1 MMTTKT
7 NDNSGGTGYSAEND
21 FTIKPL
27 TTSVDIKL
35 VRRLMAT
42 WKTNGLTDTNIRK
55 MMMLYL
61 GEPAWMD
68 LNKVYPCGNFYN
80 ISRGLRFGSKT
91 DFLTIL
97 LRSKGFGYIWK
108 DDKAEHNT
116 KNLFAFYTP
125 IWHEEKTEDMVVDNA
140 SEQPG
145 NCGTAP
151 NATLIPA
158 SSTQNPASSTQNPA
172 NSVRYNSLYNN
183 IIKKNIKKK
192 ENNNYVSAQNF
203 QNFSPE
209 QKARIEAA
217 ALTLINYIATNQ
229 DAYTNIVESINE
241 TTLKL
246 MPELYIDKK
255 AACPATMATR
265 QFFNAHLY
273 PYLLEHSER
282 MMKIP
287 TLLGQSCWIK
297 NLIQKDFMQKKIS
310 AAVSDTRL
318 YLMHHAAEMM
328 RQNRPISAY
337 EYQDKATEQRFYDVR
352 NKDGTIKQIR
362 IPNEAPP
369 RPSDSAAWNKFA
381 KKWNQ

>member
-7 NDNSGGTGYSAEND
+7 NDNSGGTGYCAGND

-27 TTSVDIKL
+27 TTTVDIKL

-125 IWHEEKTEDMVVDNA
+125 IWHEEKKEDMVVDNA

-192 ENNNYVSAQNF
+192 ENNYYSSAPKI

-209 QKARIEAA
+209 QKKRINAA
-217 ALTLINYIATNQ
+217 ALTLINYIATDQ
-229 DAYTNIVESINE
+229 DAYTNIVETINE

-297 NLIQKDFMQKKIS
+297 NLLKLDFMQKKIS

-318 YLMHHAAEMM
+318 YLMQHAAEMM

>member
-1 MMTTKT
+1 
-7 NDNSGGTGYSAEND
+7 
-21 FTIKPL
+21 
-27 TTSVDIKL
+27 
-35 VRRLMAT
+35 
-42 WKTNGLTDTNIRK
+42 
-55 MMMLYL
+55 
-61 GEPAWMD
+61 
-68 LNKVYPCGNFYN
+68 
-80 ISRGLRFGSKT
+80 
-91 DFLTIL
+91 
-97 LRSKGFGYIWK
+97 
-108 DDKAEHNT
+108 
-116 KNLFAFYTP
+116 
-125 IWHEEKTEDMVVDNA
+125 MVVDNA
-140 SEQPG
+140 SEQPS
-145 NCGTAP
+145 NDGTAP
-151 NATLIPA
+151 NATQIQ
-158 SSTQNPASSTQNPA
+158 SGSTQNPA
-172 NSVRYNSLYNN
+172 NSVRYNSLYDN

-192 ENNNYVSAQNF
+192 EYSYYVSAQNF

-217 ALTLINYIATNQ
+217 AKSLIKYIATDQ
-229 DAYTNIVESINE
+229 DAYTNIVETINE

-265 QFFNAHLY
+265 QFFNAYLY

-297 NLIQKDFMQKKIS
+297 NLLKMDFMQKKIS

-318 YLMHHAAEMM
+318 YLMQHAAEMM
-328 RQNRPISAY
+328 RQNRPISSY

>member
-1 MMTTKT
+1 MMTTET
-7 NDNSGGTGYSAEND
+7 NDNSGGTGYSAGND

-27 TTSVDIKL
+27 TTTVDIKL
-35 VRRLMAT
+35 IRRLMAT
-42 WKTNGLTDTNIRK
+42 WHTNGLTDSNIRK
-55 MMMLYL
+55 ILLLYF
-61 GEPAWMD
+61 GEPAWMNLD
-68 LNKVYPCGNFYN
+68 KVYDRNMFGQIAKGMNFH
-80 ISRGLRFGSKT
+80 SRHSFIEA
-91 DFLTIL
+91 IL
-97 LRSKGFGYIWK
+97 KSTGFGFIWK
-108 DDKAEHNT
+108 DKRCSHSEQ
-116 KNLFAFYTP
+116 NLMAFYSP
-125 IWHEEKTEDMVVDNA
+125 VWHVAKENEVEN
-140 SEQPG
+140 EQISDE
-145 NCGTAP
+145 NS
-151 NATLIPA
+151 NENM
-158 SSTQNPASSTQNPA
+158 QNG
-172 NSVRYNSLYNN
+172 VGYYNYNN
-183 IIKKNIKKK
+183 IYIKKNIKK
-192 ENNNYVSAQNF
+192 NNSNNVSRNRFAQNGNPGN
-203 QNFSPE
+203 QFSPE
-209 QKARIEAA
+209 QKKRINAA
-217 ALTLINYIATNQ
+217 ALTLINYIATDQ
-229 DAYTNIVESINE
+229 DAYTNIVEAINE

-265 QFFNAHLY
+265 QFFNAYLY

-318 YLMHHAAEMM
+318 YLMQHAAEMI
-328 RQNRPISAY
+328 RQNRPVSAY

>member
-1 MMTTKT
+1 MMTTET
-7 NDNSGGTGYSAEND
+7 NDNSGGTGYSAGND

-27 TTSVDIKL
+27 TTTVDIKL
-35 VRRLMAT
+35 IRRLMAT
-42 WKTNGLTDTNIRK
+42 WHTNGLTDSNIRK
-55 MMMLYL
+55 MMLLYL

-80 ISRGLRFGSKT
+80 ISRGLRYGSKT
-91 DFLTIL
+91 DFLNII

-108 DDKAEHNT
+108 DNKAEHNI

-125 IWHEEKTEDMVVDNA
+125 IWHEEKEEDMVVDNA

-145 NCGTAP
+145 NDGTAP
-151 NATLIPA
+151 NATQIQ
-158 SSTQNPASSTQNPA
+158 SGSTQNPA
-172 NSVRYNSLYNN
+172 NSVRYNSLYDN

-192 ENNNYVSAQNF
+192 EYSYYVSAQNF

-217 ALTLINYIATNQ
+217 AKSLINYIATDQ
-229 DAYTNIVESINE
+229 DAYTNIVETINE

-265 QFFNAHLY
+265 QFFNAYLY

-297 NLIQKDFMQKKIS
+297 NLLKLDFMQKKIS

-318 YLMHHAAEMM
+318 YLMQHAAEMM

>member
-1 MMTTKT
+1 MMTTQT
-7 NDNSGGTGYSAEND
+7 NDNSGGTGYSAGNG

-27 TTSVDIKL
+27 TTTVDIKL

-42 WKTNGLTDTNIRK
+42 WHTNGLTDSNIRK
-55 MMMLYL
+55 MMLLYL

-80 ISRGLRFGSKT
+80 ISRGLRYGSKT
-91 DFLTIL
+91 DFLNII

-108 DDKAEHNT
+108 DNKAEHNI

-125 IWHEEKTEDMVVDNA
+125 IWHEEKEEDMVVDNA

-145 NCGTAP
+145 NNGTAP
-151 NATLIPA
+151 NATQIQ
-158 SSTQNPASSTQNPA
+158 SGSTQNPA
-172 NSVRYNSLYNN
+172 NSVRYNSLYDN

-192 ENNNYVSAQNF
+192 VYSYYVSAQNF

-217 ALTLINYIATNQ
+217 AKSLINYIATDQ
-229 DAYTNIVESINE
+229 DAYTNIVETINE

-265 QFFNAHLY
+265 QFFNAYLY

-282 MMKIP
+282 LMKIP

-318 YLMHHAAEMM
+318 YMMQHAAEMI

-337 EYQDKATEQRFYDVR
+337 EYQDKETEQRFYDVR

>member
-1 MMTTKT
+1 MMTTQT
-7 NDNSGGTGYSAEND
+7 NDNSGGTGYIAGND

-27 TTSVDIKL
+27 TTTVDIKL
-35 VRRLMAT
+35 IRRLMAT
-42 WKTNGLTDTNIRK
+42 WHTNGLTDSNIRK
-55 MMMLYL
+55 MMLLYL

-80 ISRGLRFGSKT
+80 ISRGLRYGSKT
-91 DFLTIL
+91 DFLDII

-108 DDKAEHNT
+108 DNKAEHNI

-125 IWHEEKTEDMVVDNA
+125 IWHEEKEEDMVVDNA

-145 NCGTAP
+145 NDGTAP
-151 NATLIPA
+151 NATQIQ
-158 SSTQNPASSTQNPA
+158 SGSTQNPA
-172 NSVRYNSLYNN
+172 NSVRYNSLYDN

-192 ENNNYVSAQNF
+192 EYSYYVSAQNF

-217 ALTLINYIATNQ
+217 AKSLINYIATDQ
-229 DAYTNIVESINE
+229 DAYTNIVETINE

-265 QFFNAHLY
+265 QFFNAYLY

-318 YLMHHAAEMM
+318 YLMQHAAEMI
-328 RQNRPISAY
+328 RQNRPVSAY
-337 EYQDKATEQRFYDVR
+337 EYQDKETEQRFYDVR

>member
-1 MMTTKT
+1 MMTPET
-7 NDNSGGTGYSAEND
+7 NDNSGGTGYSAGND

-27 TTSVDIKL
+27 TTTVDIKL
-35 VRRLMAT
+35 IRRLMAT
-42 WKTNGLTDTNIRK
+42 WHTNGLTDSNIRK
-55 MMMLYL
+55 MMLLYL

-80 ISRGLRFGSKT
+80 ISRGLRYGSKT
-91 DFLTIL
+91 DFLNII

-108 DDKAEHNT
+108 DNKAEHNI

-125 IWHEEKTEDMVVDNA
+125 IWHEEKEEDMVVDNA

-145 NCGTAP
+145 NDGTAP
-151 NATLIPA
+151 NATQIQ
-158 SSTQNPASSTQNPA
+158 SGSTQNPA
-172 NSVRYNSLYNN
+172 NSVRYNSLYDN

-192 ENNNYVSAQNF
+192 VYSYYVSAQNF

-217 ALTLINYIATNQ
+217 AKSLINYIATDQ
-229 DAYTNIVESINE
+229 DAYTNIVETINE

-265 QFFNAHLY
+265 QFFNAYLY

-287 TLLGQSCWIK
+287 TLLGQS
-297 NLIQKDFMQKKIS
+297 
-310 AAVSDTRL
+310 
-318 YLMHHAAEMM
+318 
-328 RQNRPISAY
+328 
-337 EYQDKATEQRFYDVR
+337 
-352 NKDGTIKQIR
+352 
-362 IPNEAPP
+362 
-369 RPSDSAAWNKFA
+369 
-381 KKWNQ
+381 

>member
-1 MMTTKT
+1 MMTTET
-7 NDNSGGTGYSAEND
+7 NDNSGGTGYSAGND

-27 TTSVDIKL
+27 TTTVDIKL

-125 IWHEEKTEDMVVDNA
+125 IWHEEKKEDMVVDNA

-217 ALTLINYIATNQ
+217 VKSLFNYIATDQ

-246 MPELYIDKK
+246 MPELYIDEK
-255 AACPATMATR
+255 AACPTTLATR

-287 TLLGQSCWIK
+287 TLLGQSCWIR
-297 NLIQKDFMQKKIS
+297 NLLKLDFMQKKIS

-318 YLMHHAAEMM
+318 YLMQHAAEMI

>member
-7 NDNSGGTGYSAEND
+7 NDNSGGTGYSAGND

-27 TTSVDIKL
+27 TTTVDIKL

-125 IWHEEKTEDMVVDNA
+125 IWHEEKKEDMVVDNA

-209 QKARIEAA
+209 QKVRIEAA
-217 ALTLINYIATNQ
+217 VKSLFNYIATDQ

-265 QFFNAHLY
+265 QFFNAYLY
-273 PYLLEHSER
+273 PYLQEHSVT
-282 MMKIP
+282 MLKI
-287 TLLGQSCWIK
+287 LKLEWRSIWIK

-318 YLMHHAAEMM
+318 YMIQHAAEMM
-328 RQNRPISAY
+328 RQNRPVSAY
-337 EYQDKATEQRFYDVR
+337 EYQDKETEQRFYDVR

>member
-7 NDNSGGTGYSAEND
+7 NDNSGGTGYSAGND

-125 IWHEEKTEDMVVDNA
+125 IWHEEKTENMVVDNA

>member
-7 NDNSGGTGYSAEND
+7 NDNSGGTGYSAGND

-27 TTSVDIKL
+27 TTTVDIKL

>member
-1 MMTTKT
+1 MMTTET
-7 NDNSGGTGYSAEND
+7 NDNSGGTGYSAGND

-27 TTSVDIKL
+27 TTTVDIKL

-42 WKTNGLTDTNIRK
+42 WHTNGLTDSNIRK
-55 MMMLYL
+55 MMLLYL

-80 ISRGLRFGSKT
+80 ISRGLRYGSKT
-91 DFLTIL
+91 DFLDII

-108 DDKAEHNT
+108 DNKAEHNI

-125 IWHEEKTEDMVVDNA
+125 IWHEEKEEDMVVDNA

-145 NCGTAP
+145 NDGTAP
-151 NATLIPA
+151 NATQIQ
-158 SSTQNPASSTQNPA
+158 SGSTQNPA
-172 NSVRYNSLYNN
+172 NSVRYNSLYDN

-192 ENNNYVSAQNF
+192 EYSYYVSAQNF

-209 QKARIEAA
+209 QKKRINAA

-229 DAYTNIVESINE
+229 DAYTNIVETINE

-265 QFFNAHLY
+265 QFFNAYLY

-318 YLMHHAAEMM
+318 YLMQHAAEMI

-337 EYQDKATEQRFYDVR
+337 EYQDKETEQRFYDVG

>member
-7 NDNSGGTGYSAEND
+7 NDNSGGTGYSAGND

-27 TTSVDIKL
+27 TTTVDIKL

-42 WKTNGLTDTNIRK
+42 WHTNGLTDSNIRK
-55 MMMLYL
+55 ILLLYF
-61 GEPAWMD
+61 GEPAWMNLD
-68 LNKVYPCGNFYN
+68 KVYDRNMFGQIAKGMNFH
-80 ISRGLRFGSKT
+80 SRHSFIEA
-91 DFLTIL
+91 IL
-97 LRSKGFGYIWK
+97 KSTGFGFIWK
-108 DDKAEHNT
+108 DKRCYHTEQ
-116 KNLFAFYTP
+116 NLMAFYSP
-125 IWHEEKTEDMVVDNA
+125 IWHVAKENEVRN
-140 SEQPG
+140 EQIS
-145 NCGTAP
+145 NE
-151 NATLIPA
+151 NEQI
-158 SSTQNPASSTQNPA
+158 SDENSNENMQNG
-172 NSVRYNSLYNN
+172 VGYYNYNN
-183 IIKKNIKKK
+183 IYIKKNIKK
-192 ENNNYVSAQNF
+192 NNSNNVSRNRFAQNGNPGN
-203 QNFSPE
+203 QFSPE

-217 ALTLINYIATNQ
+217 AKSLINYIATNQ
-229 DAYTNIVESINE
+229 DAYTNIVETINE

-265 QFFNAHLY
+265 QFFNAYLY

-318 YLMHHAAEMM
+318 YLMQHAAEMI
-328 RQNRPISAY
+328 RQNRPVSAY
-337 EYQDKATEQRFYDVR
+337 EYQDKETEQRFYDVR

>member
-7 NDNSGGTGYSAEND
+7 NDNSGGTGYSAGND

-27 TTSVDIKL
+27 TTTVDIKL

-125 IWHEEKTEDMVVDNA
+125 IWHEEKKEDMVVDNA

-217 ALTLINYIATNQ
+217 VKSLFNYIATDQ

-246 MPELYIDKK
+246 MPELYIDEK
-255 AACPATMATR
+255 AACPTTLATR

-282 MMKIP
+282 LMKIP
-287 TLLGQSCWIK
+287 TLLGQSCWIR
-297 NLIQKDFMQKKIS
+297 NLLKMDFMQKKIA

-328 RQNRPISAY
+328 RQNRPVSAY

>member
-1 MMTTKT
+1 MMTTQT
-7 NDNSGGTGYSAEND
+7 NDNSGGTGYSAGND

-27 TTSVDIKL
+27 TTTVDIKL

-42 WKTNGLTDTNIRK
+42 WHTNGLTDCNIRK
-55 MMMLYL
+55 MMLLYL

-80 ISRGLRFGSKT
+80 ISRGLRYGSKT
-91 DFLTIL
+91 DFLNII

-108 DDKAEHNT
+108 DNKAEHNI

-125 IWHEEKTEDMVVDNA
+125 IWHEEKEEDMVVDNA

-145 NCGTAP
+145 NDGTAP
-151 NATLIPA
+151 NATQIQ
-158 SSTQNPASSTQNPA
+158 SGSTQNPA
-172 NSVRYNSLYNN
+172 NSVRYNSLYDN

-192 ENNNYVSAQNF
+192 VYSYYVSTQNF

-217 ALTLINYIATNQ
+217 AKSLINYIATDQ
-229 DAYTNIVESINE
+229 DAYTNIVETINE

-265 QFFNAHLY
+265 QFFNAYLY

-310 AAVSDTRL
+310 AAVSDIRL
-318 YLMHHAAEMM
+318 YLMQHAAEMI

-337 EYQDKATEQRFYDVR
+337 EYQDKETEQRFYDVR

>member
-1 MMTTKT
+1 MMTTET
-7 NDNSGGTGYSAEND
+7 NDNSGGTGYSAGND

-27 TTSVDIKL
+27 TTTVDIKL
-35 VRRLMAT
+35 IRRLMAT
-42 WKTNGLTDTNIRK
+42 WHTNGLTDSNIRK
-55 MMMLYL
+55 ILLLYL

-80 ISRGLRFGSKT
+80 ISRGLRYGSKT
-91 DFLTIL
+91 DFLDII

-108 DDKAEHNT
+108 DNKAEHNI

-125 IWHEEKTEDMVVDNA
+125 IWHEEKEEDMVVDNA

-145 NCGTAP
+145 NDGTAP
-151 NATLIPA
+151 NATQIQ
-158 SSTQNPASSTQNPA
+158 SGSTQNPA
-172 NSVRYNSLYNN
+172 NSVRYNSLYDN

-192 ENNNYVSAQNF
+192 EYSYYVSAQNF

-217 ALTLINYIATNQ
+217 AKSLIKYIATDQ
-229 DAYTNIVESINE
+229 DAYTNIVEAINE

-297 NLIQKDFMQKKIS
+297 NLLKLDFMQKKIA

-318 YLMHHAAEMM
+318 YLMQHAAEMM
-328 RQNRPISAY
+328 RQNRPISSY

-352 NKDGTIKQIR
+352 NKNGTIKQIR

>member
-1 MMTTKT
+1 MMTTQT
-7 NDNSGGTGYSAEND
+7 NDNSGGTGYSAGND

-27 TTSVDIKL
+27 TTTVDIKL
-35 VRRLMAT
+35 IRRLMAT
-42 WKTNGLTDTNIRK
+42 WHTNGLSDSNIRK
-55 MMMLYL
+55 ILLLYF
-61 GEPAWMD
+61 GEPAWMNLD
-68 LNKVYPCGNFYN
+68 KVYDRNMFGQIAKGMNFHCRHSF
-80 ISRGLRFGSKT
+80 IEA
-91 DFLTIL
+91 IL
-97 LRSKGFGYIWK
+97 KSTGFGFIWK
-108 DDKAEHNT
+108 NKRCCHTEQ
-116 KNLFAFYTP
+116 NLMAFYSP
-125 IWHEEKTEDMVVDNA
+125 IWHVAKEDEVRN
-140 SEQPG
+140 EQIS
-145 NCGTAP
+145 NE
-151 NATLIPA
+151 NELV
-158 SSTQNPASSTQNPA
+158 SNENSNENVQNG
-172 NSVRYNSLYNN
+172 VGYYNYNN
-183 IIKKNIKKK
+183 IYIKKNIKK
-192 ENNNYVSAQNF
+192 NNSNNVSRNRFAQNGNPGN
-203 QNFSPE
+203 QFSPE

-217 ALTLINYIATNQ
+217 AKSLINYIATNQ
-229 DAYTNIVESINE
+229 DAYTNIVETINE

-265 QFFNAHLY
+265 QFFNAYLY

-318 YLMHHAAEMM
+318 YLMQHAAEMI
-328 RQNRPISAY
+328 RQNRPVSAY
-337 EYQDKATEQRFYDVR
+337 EYQDKETEQRFYDVR
-352 NKDGTIKQIR
+352 NKDGTVKQIR

>member
-7 NDNSGGTGYSAEND
+7 NDNSGGTGYSAGND

-27 TTSVDIKL
+27 TTTVDIKL

-125 IWHEEKTEDMVVDNA
+125 IWHEEKKEDMVVDNA

-217 ALTLINYIATNQ
+217 VKSLFNYIATDQ

-246 MPELYIDKK
+246 MPELYIDEK
-255 AACPATMATR
+255 AACPTTLATR
-265 QFFNAHLY
+265 QFFNAYLY

-287 TLLGQSCWIK
+287 TLLGQSCWIR
-297 NLIQKDFMQKKIS
+297 NLLKLDFMQKKIA

-318 YLMHHAAEMM
+318 YLMQHAAEMI
-328 RQNRPISAY
+328 RQNRPVSAY

>member
-7 NDNSGGTGYSAEND
+7 NDNSGGTGYSAGND

-27 TTSVDIKL
+27 TTTVDIKL

-125 IWHEEKTEDMVVDNA
+125 IWHEEKKEDMVVDNA

-217 ALTLINYIATNQ
+217 VKSLFNYIATDQ

-246 MPELYIDKK
+246 MPELYIDEK
-255 AACPATMATR
+255 AACPTTLATR

-297 NLIQKDFMQKKIS
+297 NLLKLDFMQKKIS

-318 YLMHHAAEMM
+318 YMMQHAAEMI

-337 EYQDKATEQRFYDVR
+337 EYQDKETEQRFYDVR

>member
-7 NDNSGGTGYSAEND
+7 NDNSGGTGYSAGND

>member
-7 NDNSGGTGYSAEND
+7 NDNSGGTGYSAGND

-27 TTSVDIKL
+27 TTTVDIKL

-125 IWHEEKTEDMVVDNA
+125 IWHEEKKEDMVVDNA

-158 SSTQNPASSTQNPA
+158 SLTQNPASSTQNPA

-209 QKARIEAA
+209 QKVRIEAA
-217 ALTLINYIATNQ
+217 VKSLFNYIATDQ

-265 QFFNAHLY
+265 QFFNAYLY

-318 YLMHHAAEMM
+318 YLMQHAAEMI
-328 RQNRPISAY
+328 RQNRPVSAY
-337 EYQDKATEQRFYDVR
+337 EYQDKETEQRFYDVR

>member
-1 MMTTKT
+1 MMTTQT
-7 NDNSGGTGYSAEND
+7 NDNSGGTGYIAGND

-27 TTSVDIKL
+27 TTTVDIKL
-35 VRRLMAT
+35 IRRLMAT
-42 WKTNGLTDTNIRK
+42 WHTNGLTDSNIRK
-55 MMMLYL
+55 MMLLYL

-80 ISRGLRFGSKT
+80 ISRGLRYGSKT
-91 DFLTIL
+91 DFLNII

-108 DDKAEHNT
+108 DNKAEHNI

-125 IWHEEKTEDMVVDNA
+125 IWHEEKEEDMVVDNA

-145 NCGTAP
+145 NDGTAP
-151 NATLIPA
+151 NATQIQ
-158 SSTQNPASSTQNPA
+158 SGSTQNPA
-172 NSVRYNSLYNN
+172 NSVRYNSLYDN

-192 ENNNYVSAQNF
+192 ENNYYSSAPKI

-209 QKARIEAA
+209 QKKRINAA
-217 ALTLINYIATNQ
+217 ALTLINYIATDQ
-229 DAYTNIVESINE
+229 DAYTNIVETINE

-265 QFFNAHLY
+265 QFFNAYLY

-318 YLMHHAAEMM
+318 YLMQHAAEMI

-381 KKWNQ
+381 KKWNL

>member
-1 MMTTKT
+1 MMTTET
-7 NDNSGGTGYSAEND
+7 NDNSGGTGYSAGND

-27 TTSVDIKL
+27 TTTVDIKL
-35 VRRLMAT
+35 IRRLMAT
-42 WKTNGLTDTNIRK
+42 WHTNGLTDSNIRK
-55 MMMLYL
+55 ILLLYF
-61 GEPAWMD
+61 GEPAWMNLD
-68 LNKVYPCGNFYN
+68 KVYDRNMFGQIAKGMNFH
-80 ISRGLRFGSKT
+80 SRHSFIEA
-91 DFLTIL
+91 IL
-97 LRSKGFGYIWK
+97 KSTGFGFIWK
-108 DDKAEHNT
+108 NKRCYHTEQ
-116 KNLFAFYTP
+116 NLMAFYSP
-125 IWHEEKTEDMVVDNA
+125 IWHVAKENEVEN
-140 SEQPG
+140 EQISDE
-145 NCGTAP
+145 NS
-151 NATLIPA
+151 NENM
-158 SSTQNPASSTQNPA
+158 QNG
-172 NSVRYNSLYNN
+172 VGYYNN
-183 IIKKNIKKK
+183 NNIYIKKNIKK
-192 ENNNYVSAQNF
+192 NNSNNVSRSRFAQNGNPGN
-203 QNFSPE
+203 QFSPE

-217 ALTLINYIATNQ
+217 AKSLIKYIATDQ
-229 DAYTNIVESINE
+229 DAYTNIVETINE

-297 NLIQKDFMQKKIS
+297 NLLKLDFMQKKIS

-318 YLMHHAAEMM
+318 YLMQHAAEMM
-328 RQNRPISAY
+328 RQNRPISSY

>member
-1 MMTTKT
+1 MTTKT
-7 NDNSGGTGYSAEND
+7 NDNSGGTGYSAGND

>member
-1 MMTTKT
+1 MMTTET
-7 NDNSGGTGYSAEND
+7 NDNSGGTGYCAGND

-27 TTSVDIKL
+27 TTTVDIKL
-35 VRRLMAT
+35 IRRLMAT
-42 WKTNGLTDTNIRK
+42 WHTNGLTDSNIRK
-55 MMMLYL
+55 MMLLYL

-80 ISRGLRFGSKT
+80 ISRGLRYGSKT
-91 DFLTIL
+91 DFLDII

-108 DDKAEHNT
+108 DNKAEHNI

-125 IWHEEKTEDMVVDNA
+125 IWHEEKEEDMVVDNA

-145 NCGTAP
+145 YDGTAP
-151 NATLIPA
+151 NATQIQ
-158 SSTQNPASSTQNPA
+158 SGSTQNPA
-172 NSVRYNSLYNN
+172 NSVRYNSLYDN

-192 ENNNYVSAQNF
+192 EYSYYVSAQNF

-217 ALTLINYIATNQ
+217 AKSLIKYIATDQ
-229 DAYTNIVESINE
+229 DAYTNIVETINE

-255 AACPATMATR
+255 AACPATLATR

-297 NLIQKDFMQKKIS
+297 NLLKMDFMQKKIA

-318 YLMHHAAEMM
+318 YLMQHAAEMM

-337 EYQDKATEQRFYDVR
+337 EYQDKATQQRFYDVR

-369 RPSDSAAWNKFA
+369 RPSDSASWNKFA

>member
-7 NDNSGGTGYSAEND
+7 NDNSGGTGYSAGND

-27 TTSVDIKL
+27 TTTVDIKL

-125 IWHEEKTEDMVVDNA
+125 IWHEEKKEDMVVDNA

-172 NSVRYNSLYNN
+172 NSVRYNSLY

-209 QKARIEAA
+209 QKVRIEAA
-217 ALTLINYIATNQ
+217 VKSLFNYIATDQ

-246 MPELYIDKK
+246 MPELYIDEK
-255 AACPATMATR
+255 AACPTTLATR

-287 TLLGQSCWIK
+287 TLLGQSCWIR
-297 NLIQKDFMQKKIS
+297 NLLKLDFMQKKIS

-318 YLMHHAAEMM
+318 YLMQHAAEMI
-328 RQNRPISAY
+328 RQNRPVSAY

-369 RPSDSAAWNKFA
+369 RPSDSAAWNKFD

>member
-1 MMTTKT
+1 MMTTQT
-7 NDNSGGTGYSAEND
+7 NDNSGGTGYIAGND

-27 TTSVDIKL
+27 TTTVDIKL
-35 VRRLMAT
+35 IRRLMAT
-42 WKTNGLTDTNIRK
+42 WHTNGLTDSNIRK
-55 MMMLYL
+55 MMLLYL

-80 ISRGLRFGSKT
+80 ISRGLRYGSKT
-91 DFLTIL
+91 DFLDII

-108 DDKAEHNT
+108 DNKAEHNI

-125 IWHEEKTEDMVVDNA
+125 IWHEEKEEDMVVDNA

-145 NCGTAP
+145 NDGTAP
-151 NATLIPA
+151 NATQIQ
-158 SSTQNPASSTQNPA
+158 SGSTQNPA
-172 NSVRYNSLYNN
+172 NSVRYNSLYDN

-192 ENNNYVSAQNF
+192 EYSYYVSAQNF

-217 ALTLINYIATNQ
+217 AKSLINYIATDQ
-229 DAYTNIVESINE
+229 DAYTNIVETINE

-282 MMKIP
+282 LMKIP
-287 TLLGQSCWIK
+287 TLLGQSCWIR
-297 NLIQKDFMQKKIS
+297 NLLKLDFMQKKIS

-318 YLMHHAAEMM
+318 YLMQHAAEMI
-328 RQNRPISAY
+328 RQNRPVSAY

>member
-1 MMTTKT
+1 MMTTET
-7 NDNSGGTGYSAEND
+7 NDNSGGTGYSAGND

-27 TTSVDIKL
+27 TTTVDIKL

-42 WKTNGLTDTNIRK
+42 WHTNGLTDSNIRK
-55 MMMLYL
+55 MMLLYL

-80 ISRGLRFGSKT
+80 ISRGLRYGSKT
-91 DFLTIL
+91 DFLDII

-108 DDKAEHNT
+108 DNKAEHNI

-125 IWHEEKTEDMVVDNA
+125 IWHEEKEEDMVVDNA

-145 NCGTAP
+145 NDGTAP
-151 NATLIPA
+151 NATQIQ
-158 SSTQNPASSTQNPA
+158 SGSTQNPA
-172 NSVRYNSLYNN
+172 NSVRYNSLYDN

-192 ENNNYVSAQNF
+192 EYSYYVSAQNF

-209 QKARIEAA
+209 QKKRINAA

-229 DAYTNIVESINE
+229 DAYTNIVETINE

-265 QFFNAHLY
+265 QFFNAYLY

-318 YLMHHAAEMM
+318 YLMQHAAEMI

-337 EYQDKATEQRFYDVR
+337 EYQDKETEQRFYDVR

>member
-1 MMTTKT
+1 MMTTET
-7 NDNSGGTGYSAEND
+7 NDNSGGTGYSAGND

-27 TTSVDIKL
+27 TTTVDIKL
-35 VRRLMAT
+35 IRRLMAT
-42 WKTNGLTDTNIRK
+42 WHTNGLTDSNIRK
-55 MMMLYL
+55 MMLLYL

-80 ISRGLRFGSKT
+80 ISRGLRYGSKT
-91 DFLTIL
+91 DFLNII

-108 DDKAEHNT
+108 DNKAEHNI

-125 IWHEEKTEDMVVDNA
+125 IWHEEKEEDMVADNA

-145 NCGTAP
+145 NDGTAP
-151 NATLIPA
+151 NATQIQ
-158 SSTQNPASSTQNPA
+158 SGSTQNPA
-172 NSVRYNSLYNN
+172 NSVRYNSLYDN

-192 ENNNYVSAQNF
+192 EYSYYVSAQNF

-217 ALTLINYIATNQ
+217 AKSLIKYIATDQ
-229 DAYTNIVESINE
+229 DAYTNIVETINE

-265 QFFNAHLY
+265 QFFNAYLY

-297 NLIQKDFMQKKIS
+297 NLLKMDFMQKKIS
-310 AAVSDTRL
+310 AAVNDTRL
-318 YLMHHAAEMM
+318 YLMQHAAEMM
-328 RQNRPISAY
+328 RQNRPVSSY

>member
-1 MMTTKT
+1 MMTTQT
-7 NDNSGGTGYSAEND
+7 NDNSGGTGYIAGND

-27 TTSVDIKL
+27 TTTVDIKL
-35 VRRLMAT
+35 IRRLMAT
-42 WKTNGLTDTNIRK
+42 WHTNGLTDSNIHK
-55 MMMLYL
+55 MMLLYL

-80 ISRGLRFGSKT
+80 ISRGLRYGSKT
-91 DFLTIL
+91 DFLDII

-108 DDKAEHNT
+108 DNKAEHNI

-125 IWHEEKTEDMVVDNA
+125 IWHEEKEEDMVVDNA

-145 NCGTAP
+145 NDGRAP
-151 NATLIPA
+151 NATQIQ
-158 SSTQNPASSTQNPA
+158 SGSTQNPA
-172 NSVRYNSLYNN
+172 NSVRYNSLYDN

-192 ENNNYVSAQNF
+192 AYSYYVSAQNF

-217 ALTLINYIATNQ
+217 AKSLINYIATDQ
-229 DAYTNIVESINE
+229 DAYTNIVETINE

-265 QFFNAHLY
+265 QFFNAYLY

-310 AAVSDTRL
+310 AAVSDIRL
-318 YLMHHAAEMM
+318 YLMQHAAEMI

-352 NKDGTIKQIR
+352 NKDGTSKQIR

>member
-7 NDNSGGTGYSAEND
+7 NDNSGGTGYSAGND

-27 TTSVDIKL
+27 TTTVDIKL

-125 IWHEEKTEDMVVDNA
+125 IWHEEKKEDMVVDNA

-209 QKARIEAA
+209 QKVRIEAA
-217 ALTLINYIATNQ
+217 VKSLFNYIATDQ

-265 QFFNAHLY
+265 QFFNAYLY

-318 YLMHHAAEMM
+318 YLMQHAAEMI
-328 RQNRPISAY
+328 RQNRPVSAY
-337 EYQDKATEQRFYDVR
+337 EYQDKETEQRFYDVR

>member
-1 MMTTKT
+1 MMTTET
-7 NDNSGGTGYSAEND
+7 NDNSGGTGYSAGND

-27 TTSVDIKL
+27 TTTVDIKL

-42 WKTNGLTDTNIRK
+42 WHTNGLTDSNIRK
-55 MMMLYL
+55 MMLLYL

-80 ISRGLRFGSKT
+80 ISRGLRYGSKT
-91 DFLTIL
+91 DFLDII

-108 DDKAEHNT
+108 DNKAEHNI

-125 IWHEEKTEDMVVDNA
+125 IWHEEKEEDMVVDNA

-145 NCGTAP
+145 NDGTAP
-151 NATLIPA
+151 NATQIQ
-158 SSTQNPASSTQNPA
+158 SGSTQNPA
-172 NSVRYNSLYNN
+172 NSVRYNSLYDN

-192 ENNNYVSAQNF
+192 EYSYYVSAQNF

-209 QKARIEAA
+209 QKKRINAA

-229 DAYTNIVESINE
+229 DAYTNIVETINE

-265 QFFNAHLY
+265 QFFNAYLY

-318 YLMHHAAEMM
+318 YMIQHAAEMM
-328 RQNRPISAY
+328 RQNRPVSAY
-337 EYQDKATEQRFYDVR
+337 EYQDKETEQRFYDVR

>member
-1 MMTTKT
+1 MMTTET
-7 NDNSGGTGYSAEND
+7 NDNSGGTGYSAGND

-27 TTSVDIKL
+27 TTTVDIKL

-42 WKTNGLTDTNIRK
+42 WHTNGLTDSNIRK
-55 MMMLYL
+55 MMLLYL

-80 ISRGLRFGSKT
+80 ISRGLRYGSKT
-91 DFLTIL
+91 DFLDII

-108 DDKAEHNT
+108 DNKAEHNI

-125 IWHEEKTEDMVVDNA
+125 IWHEEKEEDMVVDNA

-145 NCGTAP
+145 NDGTAP
-151 NATLIPA
+151 NATQIQ
-158 SSTQNPASSTQNPA
+158 SGSTQNPA
-172 NSVRYNSLYNN
+172 NSVRYNSLYDN

-192 ENNNYVSAQNF
+192 EYSYYVSAQNF

-209 QKARIEAA
+209 QKKRINAA

-229 DAYTNIVESINE
+229 DAYTNIVETINE

-265 QFFNAHLY
+265 QFFNAYLY

-310 AAVSDTRL
+310 AAVSDTQL
-318 YLMHHAAEMM
+318 YLMQHAAEMI

-337 EYQDKATEQRFYDVR
+337 EYQDKETEQRFYDVR

>member
-1 MMTTKT
+1 MMTTQT
-7 NDNSGGTGYSAEND
+7 NDNSGGTGYSAGND

-27 TTSVDIKL
+27 TTTVDIKL

-42 WKTNGLTDTNIRK
+42 WHTNGLTDSNIRK
-55 MMMLYL
+55 MMLLYL

-80 ISRGLRFGSKT
+80 ISRGLRYGSKT
-91 DFLTIL
+91 DFLNII

-108 DDKAEHNT
+108 DNKAEHNI

-125 IWHEEKTEDMVVDNA
+125 IWHEEKEEDMVVDNA

-145 NCGTAP
+145 NNGTAP
-151 NATLIPA
+151 NATQIQ
-158 SSTQNPASSTQNPA
+158 SGSTQNPA
-172 NSVRYNSLYNN
+172 NSVRYNSLYDN

-192 ENNNYVSAQNF
+192 EYSYYVSAQNF

-217 ALTLINYIATNQ
+217 AKSLINYIATDQ
-229 DAYTNIVESINE
+229 DAYTNIVETINE

-265 QFFNAHLY
+265 QFFNAYLY

-297 NLIQKDFMQKKIS
+297 NLIQKDFMQKKIA
-310 AAVSDTRL
+310 AAVSDIRL
-318 YLMHHAAEMM
+318 YLMQHAAEMI